1 MLIYFSMFLSSL
13 SVIIPIGLVI
23 VLQIHLSKMNEKW
36 IGLLLP
42 IITGVL
48 ATFLLYLSIVSSLV
62 DSPLRL
68 VLFITIYYLPTLI
81 LLFIFLK
88 INKDRTT
95 QSKISSIPA

>member
-13 SVIIPIGLVI
+13 SVIIPIGVVI
-23 VLQIHLSKMNEKW
+23 VLQIYLSKMNQKW

-42 IITGVL
+42 IITGIF
-48 ATFLLYLSIVSSLV
+48 ATILLYISVASSLV

-68 VLFITIYYLPTLI
+68 LLFIIIFYIPTLV

-88 INKDRTT
+88 FNRNKTT
-95 QSKISSIPA
+95 QSDMSSSTV

>member
-48 ATFLLYLSIVSSLV
+48 ATFLLYLSVVSGFTSTTF
-62 DSPLRL
+62 RL